1 MTLERMICSECGAQF
16 DDDLFSADPSAT
28 MVCPLC
34 GTVALEAEPME
45 DRVLHIHTATLPHR
59 HGAADLGV
67 HRAA

>member
-16 DDDLFSADPSAT
+16 DDDLFSTDPSET

-45 DRVLHIHTATLPHR
+45 DRGLHIHAATQPHG
-59 HGAADLGV
+59 HGAADPGV